1 MLKPSPTLSIAARA
15 NAMKAAG
22 VDVISL
28 SAGEPDFDTPISVR
42 ESAIQA
48 LNSGFTRYT
57 PTSGMKELKE
67 AISEKLMRE
76 NSVKAPAD
84 QIVVSSGAKQSLYNA
99 MMVLLEPGDEVI
111 LIAPYWATYAEQAM
125 LAGAK
130 AVVVHTDPA
139 NGFVPTIDQLKEAVS
154 PKTKAIVINSPC
166 NPTGALFDRETMKG
180 IAQLALRHGLWV
192 ISDEIYDR
200 LVYGQA
206 HVSIASIGSE
216 IAEQTVTIGG
226 CSKSYAMTGWRI
238 GFAAAPKPVIAA
250 MGNLQ
255 DQVTSNA
262 NSFAQKGAITAF
274 RLPDTEIEPMRAEFE
289 ARRDMIVRLLREI
302 PQVDVALPNGA
313 FYVLPDV
320 SAYLGDKMADD
331 MALSEHLLE
340 TAKIATVPG
349 SVFEA
354 PGHIRLS
361 YAASRENISRG
372 IERLASAL
380 QELKA

>member
-1 MLKPSPTLSIAARA
+1 
-15 NAMKAAG
+15 MKAAG
-22 VDVISL
+22 IDVISL
-28 SAGEPDFDTPISVR
+28 SAGEPDFDTPLAVR
-42 ESAIQA
+42 EAAIAA

-57 PTSGMKELKE
+57 PTSGINDLKD
-67 AISEKLMRE
+67 AISEKLRRE
-76 NSVKAPAD
+76 NSVSVPRD
-84 QIVVSSGAKQSLYNA
+84 QIIVSSGAKQSLYNA

-111 LIAPYWATYAEQAM
+111 LIAPYWATYAEQAI

-130 AVVVHTDPA
+130 AVVVHTEA
-139 NGFVPTIDQLKEAVS
+139 NRGFVPSIEQLKQAVTS
-154 PKTKAIVINSPC
+154 KTKAIVVNSPC

-200 LVYGQA
+200 LVYGQP
-206 HVSIASIGSE
+206 HVSIAALGSD

-262 NSFAQKGAITAF
+262 NSFAQRGAITAF
-274 RLPDTEIEPMRAEFE
+274 GLPETEIEPMRAEFE
-289 ARRDMIVRLLREI
+289 ARRDMIIRLLREI
-302 PQVDVALPNGA
+302 PQVEAPIPNGA
-313 FYVLPDV
+313 FYVLPDI
-320 SAYLGDKMADD
+320 SAYLGGQMKDD
-331 MALSEHLLE
+331 LALAEHLLE
-340 TAKIATVPG
+340 SANIATVPG

-361 YAASRENISRG
+361 YAASRENIARG
-372 IERLASAL
+372 IERLAGAL
-380 QELKA
+380 QKLTA